1 MIESKVSIKDFR
13 ELTKDVPEEYM
24 LCFSLDNVPY
34 GVGSFEV
41 DVSNKRIILK

>member
-1 MIESKVSIKDFR
+1 MEESKISMKDFR
-13 ELTKDVPEEYM
+13 EFTKNIPEDYM

-41 DVSNKRIILK
+41 DVSEKRVVLK